1 MLDIIPVCMRDNRR
15 PGRVFRNNNSHS
27 SRKNNDDDHW
37 NGDGNR
43 NNIQQQ
49 QVCDAAEG
57 QVRIGTYALASSI
70 EKGSMHLRRSNAR
83 ARRTSCF
90 GMHGRTYYVEWEE
103 GQAIP
108 HHLLVLAGLIC
119 NVVRFIC
126 YSVSWRS

>member
-43 NNIQQQ
+43 KQHEQQ

-57 QVRIGTYALASSI
+57 SSTNWDLRAGFVDREGIYASKKKQRTC
-70 EKGSMHLRRSNAR
+70 EKDVMFRHA
-83 ARRTSCF
+83 
-90 GMHGRTYYVEWEE
+90 W
-103 GQAIP
+103 
-108 HHLLVLAGLIC
+108 
-119 NVVRFIC
+119 
-126 YSVSWRS
+126 